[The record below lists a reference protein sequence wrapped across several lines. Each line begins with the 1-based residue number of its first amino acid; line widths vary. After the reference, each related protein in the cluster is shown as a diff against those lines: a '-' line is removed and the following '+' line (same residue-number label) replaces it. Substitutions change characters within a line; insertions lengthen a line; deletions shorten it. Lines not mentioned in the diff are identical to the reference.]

1 MEALMPVITNRG
13 LAAAIDADELGIQ
26 ARVSH
31 IAFGDAGGSS
41 GRYSPSVAQNAL
53 VRERVRIPV
62 GGGDVVGPTEISL
75 QALLD
80 TGPTFNINEVG
91 FFLNDGT
98 LLAIWADP
106 ETSLATK
113 TAGVP
118 LAVAY
123 NLALAGIPPGSIT
136 LNISGPS
143 VNLTIVG
150 PLAQTAA
157 SFMRT
162 WRRMV
167 QSDNEQFTPQI
178 LKKWR

>member
-75 QALLD
+75 QGLLD

-91 FFLNDGT
+91 FFLDDGT

-143 VNLTIVG
+143 VNLTVTG
-150 PLAQTAA
+150 PIAQIAA
-157 SFMRT
+157 DFMLT
-162 WRRMV
+162 WRVMA
-167 QSDNEQFTPQI
+167 DNIIRDSTPI
-178 LKKWR
+178 IFAKWR